1 MTNKFWMAL
10 VVSTLTLCSACSEPP
25 QPPASTVVQP
35 VKVMTVGGDEALLSR
50 AFPATVRAAQ
60 RVTMAFQ
67 VPGRLVE
74 FEVRE
79 GQQVTEGQQ
88 LGRLDDSDYRSNL
101 DAAQADLSRTTANY
115 NRAKDLIEKNYVS
128 QAEYD
133 TIEANYN
140 IAVSNVAKARKA
152 LNDTRLV
159 APFDGV
165 VARTFVQNFE
175 EVQAKEAVLS
185 LQNNNELEV
194 VVSVPESLVVRRN
207 ENVEVQLE
215 GAFEGIPGKTFPL
228 KIKEF
233 STVASEETQ
242 TFEYVLTIEE
252 TAGYN
257 LLPGMTATVKVQQ
270 LATATQAQRPVVIP
284 LSALASSE
292 NNQASVWLLDA
303 DNRVSLQSV
312 VTGELIGNSSITVVS
327 GLTPGD
333 QLVTAGVS
341 KMSEGLEVHPIDKVE
356 F

>member
-1 MTNKFWMAL
+1 MNSKLWMAM
-10 VVSTLTLCSACSEPP
+10 VVSALTLLSACGEPP
-25 QPPASTVVQP
+25 QPETRAVVQP
-35 VKVMTVGGDEALLSR
+35 VKVMTVGGEGALLAR
-50 AFPATVRAAQ
+50 EFPATVRAAQ

-74 FEVRE
+74 FPVRE

-88 LGRLDDSDYRSNL
+88 LGLLDDADYRSNL
-101 DAAQADLSRTTANY
+101 NAAQADLSRTEANY
-115 NRAKDLIEKNYVS
+115 NRARELIAKNYVS

-140 IAVSNVAKARKA
+140 IAVSNVAKAQKA
-152 LNDTRLV
+152 LNDTRML
-159 APFDGV
+159 APFNGV

-185 LQNNNELEV
+185 LQNNDELEV

-207 ENVEVQLE
+207 EGAQIKLE
-215 GAFEGIPGKTFPL
+215 GTFEGIPGKTFDL
-228 KIKEF
+228 TLKEF

-242 TFEYVLTIEE
+242 TFEYVLSIGE

-270 LATATQAQRPVVIP
+270 LASENQVQRPVVIP
-284 LSALASSE
+284 LSALASTEDS
-292 NNQASVWLLDA
+292 QASVWLVKS
-303 DNRVSLQSV
+303 DNRVSQQPV
-312 VTGELIGNSSITVVS
+312 VTGELIGNSSITVLS
-327 GLTPGD
+327 GLSGGD

-341 KMSEGLEVHPIDKVE
+341 RMTEGLEVQPIDKVE

>member
-1 MTNKFWMAL
+1 MNNKLWMA
-10 VVSTLTLCSACSEPP
+10 VAGSALTLLSACSEPP
-25 QPPASTVVQP
+25 QPEARTVVQP
-35 VKVMTVGGDEALLSR
+35 VKVITVGGEEALLAR
-50 AFPATVRAAQ
+50 EFPATVRAAQ

-74 FEVRE
+74 FPVRE

-88 LGRLDDSDYRSNL
+88 LGLLDDSDYQSNL
-101 DAAQADLSRTTANY
+101 NAAQADLSRTEANY
-115 NRAKDLIEKNYVS
+115 NRAKELIEKNYVS

-133 TIEANYN
+133 AIEANYN
-140 IAVSNVAKARKA
+140 IAVSNVSKARKA
-152 LNDTRLV
+152 LNDTRML

-175 EVQAKEAVLS
+175 EVQAKEPVLS

-207 ENVEVQLE
+207 EGVEIQLE
-215 GAFEGIPGKTFPL
+215 GTFEGIPGKTFAL
-228 KIKEF
+228 ALKEF
-233 STVASEETQ
+233 STVASEDTQ

-270 LATATQAQRPVVIP
+270 LASENLAQGPVVVP
-284 LSALASSE
+284 LSALASTE
-292 NNQASVWLLDA
+292 ENQASVWLVKSG
-303 DNRVSLQSV
+303 NRVSQQPV
-312 VTGELIGNSSITVVS
+312 VTGELIGNSSITVLS
-327 GLTPGD
+327 GLSEGD

-341 KMSEGLEVHPIDKVE
+341 RLSEGLEVKPIDKVE